1 MDGERETMGGW
12 SLTTFSLRPLLCS
25 ALSVCSGAFTVVAF
39 TGPFW
44 APVNWE
50 LERRAAEKRYESL
63 RGVIA

>member
-1 MDGERETMGGW
+1 
-12 SLTTFSLRPLLCS
+12 
-25 ALSVCSGAFTVVAF
+25 VCSGAFTVVAF